1 MAHHPSPEGLGFNWL
16 HDTRCVYTEQ
26 DLVLYAKGR
35 TATMRFFT
43 ADLHLGDKAIAR
55 WRGFGDDVSA
65 HDEAILAGLVG
76 RLSADDELWLLG
88 DICKARVED
97 VQGLREAIPCER
109 VYVVVGNHD
118 TRSKF
123 VTCGGFQKVDYY
135 DQIGRVRTDG
145 YKFVMSHYPMLDW
158 DRSYHGAYMLH
169 GHIHSLPEQAPEP
182 GTLPAPAASREG
194 GMGLRGYNA
203 RNAQL
208 GIRRYDVG
216 VDANG
221 YVPVSDREII
231 AALPN
236 DEEWSALHGLPVD

>member
-1 MAHHPSPEGLGFNWL
+1 MA
-16 HDTRCVYTEQ
+16 
-26 DLVLYAKGR
+26 
-35 TATMRFFT
+35 
-43 ADLHLGDKAIAR
+43 
-55 WRGFGDDVSA
+55 
-65 HDEAILAGLVG
+65 
-76 RLSADDELWLLG
+76 
-88 DICKARVED
+88 VE
-97 VQGLREAIPCER
+97 
-109 VYVVVGNHD
+109 
-118 TRSKF
+118 
-123 VTCGGFQKVDYY
+123 
-135 DQIGRVRTDG
+135 G